1 MSIVL
6 FALIGAAIKA
16 GLSYWIC
23 FGVYCAIKGTAFLVK
38 FINAVKEDE

>member
-16 GLSYWIC
+16 NVAYWIC
-23 FGVYCAIKGTAFLVK
+23 FGVYCAFYTFRAIRATIKEM
-38 FINAVKEDE
+38 KE